1 MRNRVLLIGGLC
13 LAGAVAS
20 LALPSVPTT
29 DGWGWIVWARE
40 LVGLDLQTNVGGAPS
55 WKPLPV
61 LLIAPLTVF
70 GDSTADAWL
79 VLARAAGLAALPL
92 AYLLAARL
100 AGPAAGAVAV
110 VALVLSG
117 GWLRAFEHGYCEPLV
132 IAALLGAVLAWLDER
147 RGLAFALVLVA
158 SLARPEAWPAL
169 VAMGLWMW
177 RREPGLRTLVVAG
190 VALVPVLWVGVDW
203 WSSGSF
209 NNAGRVAGGVIRDM
223 SGLDLLG
230 LGARIPPLP
239 VLLLGAFAAVFA
251 AVRRERVPALLG
263 AGVLAAAAA
272 LTLAAQLGYP
282 PTERVFLPLAGFVAV
297 LAGAGAVWLVRAAP
311 SPGLRAAVAA
321 GLVAVSMPFAV
332 DRAGGLSD
340 VLETAREYEELELDL
355 KRAARLAEPAAQGVA
370 AAALPRD
377 LMWSRGVIAWEWD
390 VPLRRIGELDEPPPG
405 KPLIAFVPRGWN
417 VSAGRA
423 VAATSRWQ
431 VVVAKPTAAHAFG
444 PRRRG

>member
-1 MRNRVLLIGGLC
+1 
-13 LAGAVAS
+13 
-20 LALPSVPTT
+20 
-29 DGWGWIVWARE
+29 
-40 LVGLDLQTNVGGAPS
+40 
-55 WKPLPV
+55 
-61 LLIAPLTVF
+61 
-70 GDSTADAWL
+70 
-79 VLARAAGLAALPL
+79 
-92 AYLLAARL
+92 
-100 AGPAAGAVAV
+100 V
-110 VALVLSG
+110 VALLLSG

-132 IAALLGAVLAWLDER
+132 IAALLAAVLAWLDER

-169 VAMGLWMW
+169 VGMGLWMW
-177 RREPGLRTLVVAG
+177 RRDAGLRAYAVAG
-190 VALVPVLWVGVDW
+190 VALVPVLWMGVDW

-209 NNAGRVAGGVIRDM
+209 NNAGRVAGAVIRDM

-239 VLLLGAFAAVFA
+239 VLLLAAFAAVFG
-251 AVRRERVPALLG
+251 AVRRERVAALLG
-263 AGVLAAAAA
+263 PGVLTAAAA

-311 SPGLRAAVAA
+311 SPGLRGAVAA

-332 DRAGGLSD
+332 HRAGGLSE

-355 KRAARLAEPAAQGVA
+355 KRAARLAEPAAPGA
-370 AAALPRD
+370 AAAVLPRE

-390 VPLRRIGELDEPPPG
+390 VPLRRIGELEEPPPG
-405 KPLIAFVPRGWN
+405 KPLIAFVPRGWG
-417 VSAGRA
+417 VSGRA